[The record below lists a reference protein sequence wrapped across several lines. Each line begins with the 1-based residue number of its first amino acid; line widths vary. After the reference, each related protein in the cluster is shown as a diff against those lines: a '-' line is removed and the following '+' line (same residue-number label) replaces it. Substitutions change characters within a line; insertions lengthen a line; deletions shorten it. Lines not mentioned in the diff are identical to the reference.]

1 MKLASLNPNEKML
14 LLLLSAVTAASAAP
28 KTVVTILIDDLGS
41 YDTAVNNPDIA
52 YITPNLKA
60 LSDDGL

>member
-1 MKLASLNPNEKML
+1 ML
-14 LLLLSAVTAASAAP
+14 LLLLSTVTAASAAP